1 MLRFKSERW
10 RRRRYDQYRFL
21 STDGRKEKILGL
33 VKLLF
38 GLASANTIAMMV
50 FEGLSLIDSIWLTM
64 TTITTVGY
72 GDLSP
77 STLEGRAA
85 TIILLYIFG
94 ISLLAQLA
102 GEWIDFRMDRRERM
116 RKGLWRW
123 KMKNHIVI
131 INSPDKNGSKYLR
144 TLIEQIRK
152 STNLADFPIQIFTP
166 NYPDGLPNEISSL
179 GVALRQG
186 QPEGR
191 SDMSEV
197 DVENAA
203 YIVVL
208 AVDSNDYRSDSL
220 TLDILDQLSQFQL
233 HGHVIAECVQDE
245 NRSRLRSHGA
255 GAVIRP
261 VRAYPELMVRAMDA
275 PGTELILENLFEHE
289 GVHPRRYEVELH
301 EQPWGEIAIRVIQA
315 GLGTPLG
322 FVDSAGE
329 LIINPQPK
337 RSVTGTAIFLM
348 VNHDDIPD
356 DDDIRRT
363 IKGPT
368 DGTVAR

>member
-1 MLRFKSERW
+1 MLRIKIDRF
-10 RRRRYDQYRFL
+10 RRHRYDQYRFL
-21 STDGRKEKILGL
+21 NTDRRKEKVFSLLRLLIILIGL
-33 VKLLF
+33 
-38 GLASANTIAMMV
+38 NTIAMMI
-50 FEGLSLIDSIWLTM
+50 FEDLSLENAVWLTM

-77 STLEGRAA
+77 SSLEGRAA
-85 TIILLYIFG
+85 TIVLLYIFG

-131 INSPDKNGSKYLR
+131 INSPDKNGAKYLR

-166 NYPDGLPNEISSL
+166 NFPDGLPNEISSL

-191 SDMSEV
+191 SDMKEV

-203 YIVVL
+203 FIVVL
-208 AVDSNDYRSDSL
+208 AVDSSDYRSDSL
-220 TLDILDQLSQFQL
+220 TLDILDQLSHFKL
-233 HGHVIAECVQDE
+233 DGHIIAECVQDE
-245 NRSRLRSHGA
+245 NRIRLRSHGA
-255 GAVIRP
+255 NAVIRP

-289 GVHPRRYEVELH
+289 GVHPRRYNVDISK
-301 EQPWGEIAIRVIQA
+301 QTWGDVAIKVIGA

-322 FVDSAGE
+322 FIDTEGE
-329 LIINPQPK
+329 LIINPQPDK
-337 RSVTGTAIFLM
+337 SVKGTAFFLM
-348 VNHDDIPD
+348 VNHDHIADEEEFDRIVN
-356 DDDIRRT
+356 
-363 IKGPT
+363 GSSSS
-368 DGTVAR
+368 

>member
-1 MLRFKSERW
+1 MLRIKTDRL

-21 STDGRKEKILGL
+21 STDRRKEKILS
-33 VKLLF
+33 LLNLL
-38 GLASANTIAMMV
+38 LALISLNVIAMMV
-50 FEGLSLIDSIWLTM
+50 FEDLSLVDSIWLTM

-77 STLEGRAA
+77 SSVEGRAA
-85 TIILLYIFG
+85 TILLLYIFG

-123 KMKNHIVI
+123 KMENHIVI
-131 INSPDKNGSKYLR
+131 INSPDKNGTKYLR

-166 NYPDGLPNEISSL
+166 NFPDGLPNEISSL

-191 SDMSEV
+191 SDMKEV

-208 AVDSNDYRSDSL
+208 AVDSSDYRSDSL
-220 TLDILDQLSQFQL
+220 TLDILDQLSHFQL
-233 HGHVIAECVQDE
+233 QGHVIAECVQDE
-245 NRSRLRSHGA
+245 NRIRLRSHGA
-255 GAVIRP
+255 NAVIRP

-289 GVHPRRYEVELH
+289 GVHPRRYDVELS
-301 EQPWGEIAIRVIQA
+301 EQPWGEVAIKVIGA

-322 FVDSAGE
+322 FIDIAGE
-329 LIINPQPK
+329 LILNPPPN
-337 RSVTGTAIFLM
+337 RNVNGTAFFLM
-348 VNHDDIPD
+348 VNHDHIPD
-356 DDDIRRT
+356 EDEFRRVVN
-363 IKGPT
+363 GPT
-368 DGTVAR
+368 SS